1 MINIAIFASGN
12 GSNAQRIIDF
22 YRESEKVR
30 VAAILSN
37 KTDAYVLQRANDA
50 GIETLVFTAAELRE
64 TTKVI
69 DFLIW
74 QSIDF
79 IVLSGFLLLIP
90 KDIINK
96 YPLKIINIHPAL
108 LPAYGGKGMFG
119 MNVHKTVV
127 ENNENESGITIHYVN
142 ACYDEGNIIFQSR
155 CPVFPEDTPEKLAD
169 RVHELEYK
177 YFIIIINQEITSIFS
192 VK

>member
-50 GIETLVFTAAELRE
+50 GIETLVFTVSELRE

-69 DFLIW
+69 DFLIQ

-90 KDIINK
+90 QDIINK

-119 MNVHKTVV
+119 MNVHKAVV
-127 ENNENESGITIHYVN
+127 ENNEKESGITIHHVN
-142 ACYDEGNIIFQSR
+142 ASYDEGNIIFQSR
-155 CPVFPEDTPEKLAD
+155 CPVFPEDTPERLAD

-177 YFIIIINQEITSIFS
+177 HFITIINQEITGIFS